1 MRKWLPARLWMWPLR
16 PSLWANTR
24 SHIGASVGVAMAAPN
39 ESASQL
45 LARADAMVYEAK
57 AGGLGRAATW
67 QPSVAFVVS
76 QRERGTGN
84 LFLVSEISS
93 NLACSLQSTK
103 GTLMAK
109 SLPAV
114 YAWLDAELGP
124 RILTE
129 FIKVYGIAEKPG
141 PQSNPTI
148 LEWAKI
154 VGLEKAYRDDAI
166 AWCGLAMAYVAG
178 QAGWDNAPRGN
189 ALLARNWQ
197 YWGNPADTPM
207 LGDVLV
213 FWREDRE
220 GTFGHVGVYVG

>member
-1 MRKWLPARLWMWPLR
+1 
-16 PSLWANTR
+16 
-24 SHIGASVGVAMAAPN
+24 MAAPN